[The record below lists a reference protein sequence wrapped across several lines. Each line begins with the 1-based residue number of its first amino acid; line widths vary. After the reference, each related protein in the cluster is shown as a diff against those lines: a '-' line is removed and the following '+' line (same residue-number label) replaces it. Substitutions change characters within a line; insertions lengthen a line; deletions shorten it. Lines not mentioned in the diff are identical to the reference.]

1 MTYAEIVI
9 FELLP
14 KVSFYS
20 IKYEGEEKSEANK
33 FFERFARDENRQNQ
47 VKAFVKTLRKMGEI
61 TGASDFY
68 FDRPE
73 GFISALPSK
82 KGTKLDDLSKDG
94 VYDFD
99 LRLFWY
105 KLSPTVVVLF
115 NGGIKSSEKLQDSPD
130 LYPAKFRAAEKAA
143 KLIYD
148 ALKIGGEFEID
159 DKTIVSK
166 YNTPIEI
173 YL

>member
-1 MTYAEIVI
+1 M
-9 FELLP
+9 
-14 KVSFYS
+14 
-20 IKYEGEEKSEANK
+20 
-33 FFERFARDENRQNQ
+33 
-47 VKAFVKTLRKMGEI
+47 
-61 TGASDFY
+61 
-68 FDRPE
+68 
-73 GFISALPSK
+73 PSK
-82 KGTKLDDLSKDG
+82 KGTKLDTKSENN

-115 NGGIKSSEKLQDSPD
+115 NGGIKSSEKLQDSSD

-143 KLIYD
+143 KFIYD

-159 DKTIVSK
+159 GKTIVSK
-166 YNTPIEI
+166 YNTPVEI